1 MSDVFTRYE
10 LALEQ
15 LLTRLGPAHPRAAEA
30 RTLQARLLENIAA
43 ARLHGD
49 TETRR
54 AERSEIRAALD
65 LLATEAL
72 KITFNELAFSPDR
85 DAEAGEAPAAM
96 AGRVFLAYSH
106 HDQDFALRLAANL
119 RDRGVPLWVDR
130 WDIRPGEDWDQAI
143 DDAAYDCGRFLVVL
157 SPAAVESPDVRGELR
172 IALAE
177 RKPIVPVLYR
187 NCRIPR
193 QLQLVQYVDFAACG
207 PDDPAALR
215 AVLGA
220 LGVGPAPAGGR
231 PAAPPAVATPAPRQ
245 PFEPEMVLVPAGEFL
260 LGSDPKRDKFAENDE
275 QPQQRLYLPDY
286 AIARTPVT
294 NAQYAAFVQATGH
307 RAPRHWEKGSPP
319 PQLADHPVVY
329 VSWHDAVAYCRWLA
343 EVTGRP
349 YALPTE
355 AQWEK
360 AARGPDGRIY
370 PWGDE
375 FDKSKCNTSESGIG
389 GTTPVGK
396 YSPQGDSPYGVA
408 DMAGNVW
415 EWCSS
420 LYKPYPYRADDGRE
434 EAAAGGLRVLRGGS
448 WRVNREIGRSAYR
461 SSDVSPE
468 NDYFY
473 GGFRCCLAAGPF
485 SP

>member
-220 LGVGPAPAGGR
+220 LGVRPAPAPREGGVR
-231 PAAPPAVATPAPRQ
+231 PATLEEPGLPRQ
-245 PFEPEMVLVPAGEFL
+245 PFEPEMVFVPAGPFIM
-260 LGSDPKRDKFAENDE
+260 GDDKSGQSDEKPAHEV
-275 QPQQRLYLPDY
+275 YLEDY
-286 AIARTPVT
+286 YIARTPVT
-294 NAQYAAFVQATGH
+294 NAQYAAFVQATGY
-307 RAPRHWEKGSPP
+307 RAPGHWKKGSPP
-319 PQLADHPVVY
+319 PQLADHPVVF
-329 VSWHDAVAYCRWLA
+329 VTWHDALAYCRWLA
-343 EVTGRP
+343 EATGRP

-360 AARGPDGRIY
+360 AARGTDGRIY
-370 PWGDE
+370 PWGNK
-375 FDKSKCNTSESGIG
+375 FDKSKCNTVESGTF

-408 DMAGNVW
+408 DMTGNVW

-420 LYKPYPYRADDGRE
+420 LYQPYPYRADDGRE
-434 EAAAGGLRVLRGGS
+434 EAAAGGSRVLRGGS
-448 WRVNREIGRSAYR
+448 WNSSRDGGRCAFRFYDLDPV
-461 SSDVSPE
+461 SDY
-468 NDYFY
+468 DRY
-473 GGFRCCLAAGPF
+473 GFRCCLAAGPF